1 MESASDH
8 VLRCTEDG
16 LRQLPA
22 LADVELVYVHAD
34 SSAADIREN
43 LTVNE
48 QSFDPASP
56 EVRLSAAEKFRA
68 QLAECTAITLRRKGH
83 AVAGGMRLPV
93 RGGRAELVGI
103 GTLAAH
109 RRHGY
114 GAAVTVAL
122 ARDAF
127 AHGAEE
133 VFLSTD
139 DPEALR
145 VYQRVGF
152 TERPP
157 RPGATGLGPG
167 KAEPGP

>member
-16 LRQLPA
+16 LRQPPA
-22 LADVELVYVHAD
+22 LADVEFVYVNAA
-34 SSAADIREN
+34 SSAADIQET

-48 QSFDPASP
+48 QAFDSSAP
-56 EVRLSAAEKFRA
+56 EVRLSAAENFRA
-68 QLAECTAITLRRKGH
+68 QLADCTAITLRRNGR

-109 RRHGY
+109 RRRGY
-114 GAAVTVAL
+114 GAAVTAAL

-133 VFLSTD
+133 VFLSTG

-145 VYQRVGF
+145 VYRRVGF

-157 RPGATGLGPG
+157 RP
-167 KAEPGP
+167 ESR